1 MKNHISIPYDHFD
14 SWRELSESDQVL
26 VQKAYQIAET
36 AYAPYSEFHVG
47 SVVELMSGE
56 LVLGSNQEN
65 IAFPSGLCAERVAL
79 FYTGANF
86 PQEVIKTLCVV
97 AKGELLPVDKLL
109 TPCGA
114 CRQVMLETE
123 IRQNQTY
130 RIMLISQNEQTVI
143 FYSAKDLLPFA
154 FGAV

>member
-1 MKNHISIPYDHFD
+1 MKKHISIPYDHYD
-14 SWRELSESDQVL
+14 SWKELSESDQVL

-36 AYAPYSEFHVG
+36 AYAPYSEFNVG
-47 SVVELMSGE
+47 SVVELKSGE

-154 FGAV
+154 FGTV